1 MSSREL
7 TFVNSHCHGENGSI
21 SLRELV
27 PAPRFHQ
34 LRTTQQIHPTSHKG
48 TQVSLTRAMC
58 HQPHIHQSTGEQV
71 GRLALSQQHDCLF
84 PLQSLCAERGE
95 APALATWFCSAQ
107 LRGPVGRAQTA
118 VPSALFLLHTE
129 TK

>member
-1 MSSREL
+1 M
-7 TFVNSHCHGENGSI
+7 
-21 SLRELV
+21 
-27 PAPRFHQ
+27 
-34 LRTTQQIHPTSHKG
+34 
-48 TQVSLTRAMC
+48 
-58 HQPHIHQSTGEQV
+58 